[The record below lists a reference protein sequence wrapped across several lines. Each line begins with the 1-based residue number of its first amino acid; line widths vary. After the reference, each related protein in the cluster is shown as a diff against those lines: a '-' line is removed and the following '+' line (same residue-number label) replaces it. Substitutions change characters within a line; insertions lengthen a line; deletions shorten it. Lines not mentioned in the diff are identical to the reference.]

1 MSSDGEMK
9 DLYNLNLERSRYSL
23 MLHITNDIFFEY
35 NCADDILYLFNSQK
49 GEGATS
55 SHPDFRKRLAS
66 GDDSFSTDP
75 KVLLTFLDNKTD
87 RLSEGEVKL
96 SANQDGIFRWYKLT
110 AKYSASTDSIIG
122 NLHDINSAKE
132 EVDKLKEKAQIDPLS
147 KVYNK
152 SAGIDLTRERLAA
165 LPADSVCGLAV
176 LDIDNFKTVNDT
188 YGHLYGDAV
197 ISMVAG
203 SIKNLIGPNDL
214 VGRFGGDEFFVFIED
229 GSDSNLENTLEN
241 IRSTVFTMNAGNNIS
256 CSIGC
261 TRGHGGS
268 TWEDMFK
275 QADSA
280 LYKAKKEGKNRY
292 EFFTGVYYDESIS
305 YADNLMDPDHS
316 DKEHSMTEVALEIAS
331 KSLNSEDAIFNIM
344 RHVAILM
351 QLDEI
356 VIYFYDVPDSRID
369 VLFRYYKE
377 FDGQFNVVSGER
389 KKGHYA
395 PEDLVLFRQRL
406 AKTPVIVYTPEFKEG
421 FMTKFYNV
429 LSQSDDTS
437 NLFVGNASLKDDS
450 FCVIGYKS
458 YKSNRKWTAKE
469 KKDLLEVE
477 KILAMY
483 LKSAYTTTTREK
495 AMEEKL
501 NYTASGAFTLAHF
514 YQMTGRVT
522 CTLSESMDKLAVV
535 HFHITGL
542 YDFICKYGRGKGDE
556 FVNGFVQF
564 LFHATDFEHIVAQYD
579 DLVNFAVLTA
589 FDDIDRFKAQ
599 TLDDINR
606 YTSQKPEYK
615 EFFTIRATICPFKE
629 GLIVGDALETAKNV
643 NLHAKSGVNSVHTT
657 EYVEI
662 RP

>member
-1 MSSDGEMK
+1 MSSDNDLK
-9 DLYNLNLERSRYSL
+9 DLYNLILERSRYSL

-35 NCADDILYLFNSQK
+35 NCVEDILFLFNSQK

-55 SHPDFRKRLAS
+55 SYVGFRHQL
-66 GDDSFSTDP
+66 G
-75 KVLLTFLDNKTD
+75 
-87 RLSEGEVKL
+87 SEGESLCKDPDIL
-96 SANQDGIFRWYKLT
+96 SRILDERSGRVSEAEIRFSVNNDGIFRWYKVT
-110 AKYSASTDSIIG
+110 AKYSTGTDSIIG
-122 NLHDINSAKE
+122 NLHDINNAKE

-152 SAGIDLTRERLAA
+152 SAGIELTRERLSS

-203 SIKNLIGPNDL
+203 SIKNLISSGDL
-214 VGRFGGDEFFVFIED
+214 IGRFGGDEFFVFIED
-229 GSDSNLENTLEN
+229 GSDASLDRILEN

-268 TWEDMFK
+268 TWEDLFR

-280 LYKAKKEGKNRY
+280 LYKAKKNGKNRY
-292 EFFTGVYYDESIS
+292 EYFTGEYYDESIS

-356 VIYFYDVPDSRID
+356 VIYFYDVPDNRID

-377 FDGQFNVVSGER
+377 FEGRFNVVSGER

-395 PEDLVLFRQRL
+395 PEDLVLFRERL
-406 AKTPVIVYTPEFKEG
+406 SKNPVIVYTPEFKEG
-421 FMTKFYNV
+421 FMTKYYNV
-429 LSQSDDTS
+429 LSQSDNSS
-437 NLFVGNASLKDDS
+437 NLFVGNATLKDDS

-458 YKSNRKWTAKE
+458 YKPGRRWTAKE

-501 NYTASGAFTLAHF
+501 NFTASGAFTLTHF

-522 CTLSESMDKLAVV
+522 CTLSEGTDKLAVV
-535 HFHITGL
+535 HFHVTGM
-542 YDFICKYGRGKGDE
+542 YDFIRKYGRSKGDE
-556 FVNGFVQF
+556 FTNGFVQF
-564 LFHATDFEHIVAQYD
+564 LTDATDFEHIVAQYD
-579 DLVNFAVLTA
+579 DSVNFAVLTA
-589 FDDIDRFKAQ
+589 FDDIDRFKAKV
-599 TLDDINR
+599 LEDIDR
-606 YTSQKPEYK
+606 YTGSTPEYK
-615 EFFTIRATICPFKE
+615 EYFTIRATICPFKE
-629 GLIVGDALETAKNV
+629 GLIVGDALEAAKYV
-643 NLHAKSGVNSVHTT
+643 NLHAQSDRNSVNTT

-662 RP
+662 AP